1 MASENPEAIIASTA
15 PEITREEL
23 MSRLRDPSL
32 TIVDARYR
40 DLYLEEHLP
49 RAINLPVPE
58 VDELAANALPDKDA
72 EIAVYCASFT

>member
-1 MASENPEAIIASTA
+1 MASQNPVAIAAPTA
-15 PEITREEL
+15 PEITRVEL
-23 MSRLRDPSL
+23 LSRLRDSSL

-40 DLYLEEHLP
+40 DLYSEEHLP

-58 VDELAANALPDKDA
+58 VNDLAPNALPDKDA